1 MKITL
6 EMVEKQ
12 CLKHSCDV
20 FAQLFPEGME
30 VTLENLQ
37 LAQDNG
43 IGPFCFAG
51 MIPEDKKAA
60 YGESVASALQ
70 AHIEADAKA
79 NQERKAT
86 EAPAQ
91 KVWDVVCNELC
102 KAHGHDPNS
111 NVAPPDDLKERL
123 LPTWRAFEKV
133 RDEARDVFIEARLP
147 SLKAYEETMKKA
159 LVVAFADN

>member
-6 EMVEKQ
+6 EMVEKH

-43 IGPFCFAG
+43 IGPFCFAD
-51 MIPEDKKAA
+51 MIPEDKKDA
-60 YGESVASALQ
+60 YDESVASARQ

-86 EAPAQ
+86 EAAAQ

-102 KAHGHDPNS
+102 KAHWRDAKFA
-111 NVAPPDDLKERL
+111 APPPDALKEIL

-133 RDEARDVFIEARLP
+133 RDDAGYVFIEARLP
-147 SLKAYEETMKKA
+147 SLKAYEESIKKA

>member
-6 EMVEKQ
+6 EMVEKH

-20 FAQLFPEGME
+20 FAQMFPDGME

-43 IGPFCFAG
+43 IGPFCFAD

-60 YGESVASALQ
+60 YDESVASARQ
-70 AHIEADAKA
+70 AFIEADAKA
-79 NQERKAT
+79 GQERKAT

-91 KVWDVVCNELC
+91 KVWDIVCNELC
-102 KAHGHDPNS
+102 KMHGHDPNS
-111 NVAPPDDLKERL
+111 GVAPPDDLMERL
-123 LPTWRAFEKV
+123 LPTWQEFEKV
-133 RDEARDVFIEARLP
+133 REEAWDVFIEARLP
-147 SLKAYEETMKKA
+147 SLKAYEESIKKA
-159 LVVAFADN
+159 LVVAFADP